1 MAFFESNYP
10 TAEPGT
16 VNAAGTFSVNGQE
29 FSQTAQVQVGRASA
43 AGNVV
48 AVRVGRRRAVIGT
61 GGFFAARTTHEEP

>member
-10 TAEPGT
+10 TAEAGT

-29 FSQTAQVQVGRASA
+29 YSQTAQVQGRSSS